1 MRDSNEK
8 IISWIGAVLWL
19 LFLCLSAYNFI
30 TFTLIRV
37 DRQGHAR
44 FCRAE
49 IPSYCVKALENTQSI
64 LSL

>member
-1 MRDSNEK
+1 MKKTYRGSAQLYGFCSFACRL
-8 IISWIGAVLWL
+8 II
-19 LFLCLSAYNFI
+19 I

-49 IPSYCVKALENTQSI
+49 IPSYRVKTLENTQSI